1 VQYIIKTLKYAR
13 NLWLYYVGIAAT
25 SIVVALTGIAIPF
38 VLSAATELIVGV
50 IEGGEASIV
59 GALWLAGLLFVF
71 DAINTVVR
79 NFGGYLGDVMAARLK
94 SQLSIV
100 YYDHLLKLPLS
111 YYDRE
116 QTGTIINR
124 LNRAITEVTNFLNMF
139 ANNILQ
145 MVLTTFI
152 TIGIVFYFSW
162 ELALMVIVIYPIFLW
177 LTGITSKK
185 WQKLQN
191 DKNLETDI
199 ASGRFA
205 EVVSQI
211 RVVKSYV
218 QEALEK
224 QHFTQRYQATVGLTR
239 GQSKYW
245 HNMDVARG
253 LALGLIF
260 FGIFA
265 FIFTQTV
272 SGRFS
277 LPDMILLITLINALR
292 MPLFSLSFIVDGFQ
306 RAATGSKDFVEAMQ
320 VEPAVADKPSAPK
333 LRIDTARIEFS
344 DVDFAY
350 TDGEPVL
357 TGLSFAL
364 EPGQKLALVGES
376 GVGKSTISNLLMR
389 LYDVSSG
396 QILIDG
402 QNIAAVS
409 QKSLRENIATVFQDS
424 ALFSG
429 TIRENIAY
437 GQPEATEAAVLT
449 AAKAANAHEFIDKF
463 ENKYDTE
470 IGERGIKLSGGQKQR
485 LSIARALLKD
495 APILIL
501 DEATSSLDS
510 RSEKRVQEALDRLTE
525 GRTTLIIAHRLST
538 IANVDKIVTLKNGRI
553 DEIGSPAELS
563 KTGGIYAKLLDLQAG
578 PSESAKRELQS
589 YDIAS

>member
-1 VQYIIKTLKYAR
+1 
-13 NLWLYYVGIAAT
+13 
-25 SIVVALTGIAIPF
+25 
-38 VLSAATELIVGV
+38 
-50 IEGGEASIV
+50 
-59 GALWLAGLLFVF
+59 
-71 DAINTVVR
+71 
-79 NFGGYLGDVMAARLK
+79 
-94 SQLSIV
+94 
-100 YYDHLLKLPLS
+100 
-111 YYDRE
+111 
-116 QTGTIINR
+116 
-124 LNRAITEVTNFLNMF
+124 
-139 ANNILQ
+139 
-145 MVLTTFI
+145 
-152 TIGIVFYFSW
+152 
-162 ELALMVIVIYPIFLW
+162 
-177 LTGITSKK
+177 
-185 WQKLQN
+185 
-191 DKNLETDI
+191 
-199 ASGRFA
+199 
-205 EVVSQI
+205 
-211 RVVKSYV
+211 
-218 QEALEK
+218 
-224 QHFTQRYQATVGLTR
+224 
-239 GQSKYW
+239 
-245 HNMDVARG
+245 
-253 LALGLIF
+253 
-260 FGIFA
+260 
-265 FIFTQTV
+265 
-272 SGRFS
+272 
-277 LPDMILLITLINALR
+277 MILLITLINALR
-292 MPLFSLSFIVDGFQ
+292 MPLFTLSFILDGFQ
-306 RAATGSKDFVEAMQ
+306 RAAPGSKDFVQAMQ
-320 VEPAVADKPSAPK
+320 VEPAVADKPNPPK